1 MATGDVSMPEQAP
14 DEAGAVEPGRRDAG
28 SVTDS
33 RSGHSL
39 LPNGYQEAPRRGPD
53 EPSGAVNAHR
63 REPGVPGT
71 ESES

>member
-1 MATGDVSMPEQAP
+1 MPEQAP

-28 SVTDS
+28 SANDS

-39 LPNGYQEAPRRGPD
+39 LPGGYQEAPGREPD
-53 EPSGAVNAHR
+53 DASGAVNAHR

>member
-1 MATGDVSMPEQAP
+1 MPEQAP

-28 SVTDS
+28 SASGS

-39 LPNGYQEAPRRGPD
+39 LPGGYQEATGRAPD
-53 EPSGAVNAHR
+53 DASGAVNAHR
-63 REPGVPGT
+63 RKPGAPET